1 MKKIEEAPLTLR
13 TNVIKYFV
21 MQSEFAV
28 QAPPTALLALLRGR
42 AATLPAPV
50 LLALAAACAA
60 AFGAAVGSYTG
71 GLQVLYAAVKMP
83 LYFLS
88 TLGISFA
95 ALHVLAASRL
105 PAGATLKAA
114 SEAVALTA
122 AALGGLAPVVAFVSL
137 SCRRPDQDSYVFL
150 VLVLTLSVA
159 VGGIAGI
166 ARLHARLASP
176 ALTIAWVVIYQFT
189 GAQMAWLLKPWVN
202 CTFTADRFLPLRENL
217 HGNFYESIFGVLRSL
232 LS

>member
-1 MKKIEEAPLTLR
+1 
-13 TNVIKYFV
+13 
-21 MQSEFAV
+21 MQSIIAV
-28 QAPPTALLALLRGR
+28 KSPRAALFALLRGR
-42 AATLPAPV
+42 AAALPAPI
-50 LLALAAACAA
+50 LLLLAAACSA

-71 GLQVLYAAVKMP
+71 GMQVFYAAVKMP

-105 PAGATLKAA
+105 PAGESLRAA

-137 SCRRPDQDSYVFL
+137 SCRPHHQASYAFL
-150 VLVLTLSVA
+150 ILVLTSSVA
-159 VGGIAGI
+159 IGGIAGV

-176 ALTIAWVVIYQFT
+176 MLTATWVVIYQFT
-189 GAQMAWLLKPWVN
+189 GAQMAWLLKPWVSY
-202 CTFTADRFLPLRENL
+202 TFKADRFLPLKENL
-217 HGNFYESIFGVLRSL
+217 HGNFYESIFRVLQNLFS
-232 LS
+232 

>member
-1 MKKIEEAPLTLR
+1 
-13 TNVIKYFV
+13 
-21 MQSEFAV
+21 MQSEVAIKDPH
-28 QAPPTALLALLRGR
+28 AALFALLRGR
-42 AATLPAPV
+42 AAALPAPALL
-50 LLALAAACAA
+50 LLAAGCAA

-71 GLQVLYAAVKMP
+71 GMQILYAAVKMP

-105 PAGATLKAA
+105 PAGETLKAA

-137 SCRRPDQDSYVFL
+137 SCRRPDQASYTFL
-150 VLVLTLSVA
+150 ILVLTASVA
-159 VGGIAGI
+159 IGGLAGV
-166 ARLHARLASP
+166 ARLHARIASP
-176 ALTIAWVVIYQFT
+176 GLTVAWVVIYQFT
-189 GAQMAWLLKPWVN
+189 GAQMAWLLKPWVSY
-202 CTFTADRFLPLRENL
+202 TFKADRFLPLHENL